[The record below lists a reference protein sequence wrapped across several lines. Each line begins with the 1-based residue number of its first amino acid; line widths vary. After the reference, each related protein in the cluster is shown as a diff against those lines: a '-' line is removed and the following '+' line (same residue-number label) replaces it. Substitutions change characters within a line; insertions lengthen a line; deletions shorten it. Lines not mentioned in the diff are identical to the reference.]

1 MTQGSNQ
8 EAQAEHQG
16 GSEIGPSSQEAP
28 SFEEAYARLAET
40 VHALE
45 TGGLTLEEA
54 TGLYEEGMRLVQ
66 VCNQLLSKA
75 ELRVTQ
81 LRDIHF
87 QRPGPDPEPD
97 PDEDEPDEDE
107 SGDHGYAEL

>member
-1 MTQGSNQ
+1 METNEVHEYPQFFDTKVEPG
-8 EAQAEHQG
+8 
-16 GSEIGPSSQEAP
+16 SQEAP

-87 QRPGPDPEPD
+87 QRPGPDPKPD
-97 PDEDEPDEDE
+97 PDEDAPDGD
-107 SGDHGYAEL
+107 GPDDHGYAEL